1 MMGGGDVVHH
11 GDELHQGGRRRQG
24 GGDHQISRQSVCI
37 GGAQSEGMGDIK
49 VVGTT
54 NVEMEVNDKVVK
66 DKKKVLPLG
75 RRMRKR

>member
-1 MMGGGDVVHH
+1 
-11 GDELHQGGRRRQG
+11 
-24 GGDHQISRQSVCI
+24 
-37 GGAQSEGMGDIK
+37 MGDIK

-66 DKKKVLPLG
+66 DKKKVLPPR